1 MANSRGG
8 PAINIEQDIL
18 ENGDAY
24 DFYQAVKL
32 LNRLGK
38 QQPSE
43 QGALPGLR
51 IQPELNLDYPQ
62 SDIAE
67 ISHDDASGNY
77 QITTTFFGLYGVS
90 SPLPGF
96 YTEELLDDEWD
107 EFSARKSFFDV
118 IHNHLYPLLYQAWL
132 KYKFSHNT
140 VEFGNHRYS
149 EIIFSL
155 IGLGEAYRVDGKQY
169 GHLLKYSGLISQ
181 RSRSLLGLKTL
192 LKDIVGDIGLDIR
205 PCVKRMVPIIK
216 KQRCVPGNRNA
227 TLGADACIGK
237 QVVDRIGK
245 FTIEIGPVNAE
256 QFVDF
261 SRGNET
267 IQSIKSLLNI
277 YLVQPLEFSISLLL
291 EPGTVKPASL
301 GQWESSIL
309 GGNCWLASQ
318 TNKTIDRVD
327 LIDAKTL
334 TGNG

>member
-1 MANSRGG
+1 MANSCGG

-18 ENGDAY
+18 ENGDTY

-43 QGALPGLR
+43 QGPSPGLR

-62 SDIAE
+62 SDISE
-67 ISHDDASGNY
+67 INRDDASGNY

-107 EFSARKSFFDV
+107 EVSARKNFFDV

-140 VEFGNHRYS
+140 VEFDNHKYA

-155 IGLGEAYRVDGKQY
+155 IGLSESYRVERKQY

-181 RSRSLLGLKTL
+181 RTRSLPGLKTL

-216 KQRCVPGNRNA
+216 KQRCVLGNRNA

-245 FTIEIGPVNAE
+245 FTIEIGPINAE
-256 QFVDF
+256 QFAAF
-261 SRGNET
+261 NRGNET
-267 IQSIKSLLNI
+267 VQTIKDLMKI

-301 GQWESSIL
+301 GQWESSVL
-309 GGNCWLASQ
+309 GGNCWLARQ

>member
-8 PAINIEQDIL
+8 PAINIEQDML

-24 DFYQAVKL
+24 EFYQAVKL
-32 LNRLGK
+32 LNRLVK

-43 QGALPGLR
+43 QGPSNGLR

-62 SDIAE
+62 SDISE
-67 ISHDDASGNY
+67 INRDEASGNY

-107 EFSARKSFFDV
+107 EVSARKNFFDV

-140 VEFGNHRYS
+140 VEFANDKYA

-169 GHLLKYSGLISQ
+169 GHLLKYSGLLSQ
-181 RSRSLLGLKTL
+181 RTKSLLGLKTL

-205 PCVKRMVPIIK
+205 PCVNRMVPIIK
-216 KQRCVPGNRNA
+216 KQRCVVGNRNA

-245 FTIEIGPVNAE
+245 FTIEIGPLNAE
-256 QFVDF
+256 QFASF
-261 SRGNET
+261 SRGNESSK
-267 IQSIKSLLNI
+267 IIKTLLNI
-277 YLVQPLEFSISLLL
+277 YLVQPLEYGVKLSL
-291 EPGTVKPASL
+291 EPGVINVASI
-301 GQWESSIL
+301 GDERSSIL
-309 GGNCWLASQ
+309 GTNCWL
-318 TNKTIDRVD
+318 TNQPNIT
-327 LIDAKTL
+327 LIHMELNNAVL
-334 TGNG
+334 